1 MSTENYVG
9 KFVFVEAKNPKDS
22 YYNGEY
28 FCTRR
33 TPSTLYCVKPVVGY
47 GGHEIKQI
55 QLIGK
60 NAYSIIESWADDAAA
75 VDAANA
81 MIAWGRRVE
90 DPDYKKQ
97 WVEYVYSNVIENAKA
112 ILRVIGKKNEPKSV
126 SVCME
131 RAKSKP
137 AIFSIGPDTTEVILQ
152 FRKE

>member
-1 MSTENYVG
+1 MSTENYAG
-9 KFVFVEAKNPKDS
+9 KFVFVEAKDPKDS

-28 FCTRR
+28 FCTRQ

-47 GGHEIKQI
+47 GGNEIKQI

-60 NAYSIIESWADDAAA
+60 NVYSIIESWADDAAA
-75 VDAANA
+75 VDTANA
-81 MIAWGRRVE
+81 MIAWGRQIE

-112 ILRVIGKKNEPKSV
+112 ILRVINKKNGPKSV
-126 SVCME
+126 SVGIDHPS
-131 RAKSKP
+131 RKTAT
-137 AIFSIGPDTTEVILQ
+137 FSVGPETTEVILQ